1 MGEYTENITENITRG
16 TGYNVGMVGAVVA
29 TPSFLATEEL
39 LQLFACGKVGTVACV
54 LSPWQGVKP

>member
-54 LSPWQGVKP
+54 LSP